1 MSTGNFQY
9 TSLASDIFKENLEI
23 DLNKLYE
30 LACKELALQQ
40 TKRDAIINLYLVIF
54 SFLVPF
60 IFSLKE
66 VSPLIKGVV
75 LSNIGFIGII
85 FSVIAVRY
93 RVYKE
98 AYWITCATITQLGN
112 LKSDKLTK
120 ANIQSLFYRCMEKKW
135 KNYIVELGSGN
146 SRFNKWKI
154 FKGNIFSA
162 ETLYFMILVLI
173 TVITLSLGI
182 FISLNQITDNLAVA
196 LIVSLLIAIKMLSW
210 QLWLYYHNLEKIYA
224 VLVDKKESS
233 FNYAFSKA
241 WFLHFYK
248 E

>member
-1 MSTGNFQY
+1 M
-9 TSLASDIFKENLEI
+9 

-60 IFSLKE
+60 IFSLKD
-66 VSPLIKGVV
+66 VSPLIKGLV
-75 LSNIGFIGII
+75 LSSIGFIGII
-85 FSVIAVRY
+85 FSIIAVRY

-112 LKSDKLTK
+112 LKPDMLTK
-120 ANIQSLFYRCMEKKW
+120 ANIQSLFYRCLEKKW
-135 KNYIVELGSGN
+135 KNNIVDTGN
-146 SRFNKWKI
+146 GNCRFNRWKI
-154 FKGNIFSA
+154 FTGNIFSA

-173 TVITLSLGI
+173 TVITLSLGC
-182 FISLNQITDNLAVA
+182 FISLNQISGNLAVA
-196 LIVSLLIAIKMLSW
+196 LIVSVLIALKMFWW
-210 QLWLYYHNLEKIYA
+210 QLWMYYHNLEKIYA
-224 VLVDKKESS
+224 VLVDGKESS